1 MFLRIKNMIGE
12 PGRRNKMNTQLEK
25 IAKVWPGIQSI
36 FSVPHNQ
43 KEYSRLVHILDDL
56 IDEVGENES
65 HPLASLMETLGSLI
79 ESYEVQNI
87 PEIKGNPN
95 DALITLMDEHGLK
108 QSDLPEIGS
117 QGVIS
122 EILSGKRQFNVRQ
135 IKLLSNRFNV
145 SPAVFM

>member
-1 MFLRIKNMIGE
+1 
-12 PGRRNKMNTQLEK
+12 MNSQLEK
-25 IAKVWPGIQSI
+25 IAKIWPGIENI

-43 KEYSRLVHILDDL
+43 KEYKRLVQILDGL

-79 ESYEVQNI
+79 ESYEDQNI
-87 PEIKGNPN
+87 PEASGSAR
-95 DALITLMDEHGLK
+95 DALKTLMEEHQLR
-108 QSDLPEIGS
+108 QSDLSEIGS

-135 IKLLSNRFNV
+135 IKLLSQRFKV

>member
-1 MFLRIKNMIGE
+1 MD
-12 PGRRNKMNTQLEK
+12 TQLEK
-25 IAKVWPGIQSI
+25 IAKIWPGIQNI

-43 KEYSRLVHILDDL
+43 KEYNRLVNILDGL

-79 ESYEVQNI
+79 ESYEAQNI
-87 PEIKGNPN
+87 PEIEGSPSDTLK
-95 DALITLMDEHGLK
+95 TLMEEHDLK

-135 IKLLSNRFNV
+135 IKLLSKKFKV

>member
-1 MFLRIKNMIGE
+1 MDN
-12 PGRRNKMNTQLEK
+12 QLEK
-25 IAKVWPGIQSI
+25 IAEIWPGIEKI

-43 KEYSRLVHILDDL
+43 KEYNRLVNILDGL

-79 ESYEVQNI
+79 ETYEIQNI
-87 PEIKGNPN
+87 PEIEGSPS
-95 DALITLMDEHGLK
+95 DALKTLMEEHDLK

-135 IKLLSNRFNV
+135 IKLLSKKFNV